1 MLQVPGFPL
10 LEEPGIWERE
20 GCLTWLIRVSPQPQ
34 SHPRNG
40 EEEEESSS
48 SPVQPAQLFAPKS
61 LVLVSRLDHAEV
73 FRVSLKPSGRGETRR
88 RNLSEDLE
96 VAGAAGGHTAPQ
108 CHVLHGTAALSALN
122 PNVWPQSSKP
132 GTRPRWAAGGLD
144 PLLLMQ
150 KP

>member
-1 MLQVPGFPL
+1 MLRVPGFPL

-73 FRVSLKPSGRGETRR
+73 FRVSLKPYGRGETRR
-88 RNLSEDLE
+88 SNLSKDLE
-96 VAGAAGGHTAPQ
+96 AVGAAGGHTAPQ
-108 CHVLHGTAALSALN
+108 CHVLPEPSLLPAPCPMAPPRSA
-122 PNVWPQSSKP
+122 
-132 GTRPRWAAGGLD
+132 R
-144 PLLLMQ
+144 
-150 KP
+150 

>member
-1 MLQVPGFPL
+1 MLRVPGFPL

-20 GCLTWLIRVSPQPQ
+20 GCLTWLIHVSPQPQ

-88 RNLSEDLE
+88 SNLSEDLE
-96 VAGAAGGHTAPQ
+96 AVGAAGGHTAPQ

-122 PNVWPQSSKP
+122 PNVWPQSSKQGP
-132 GTRPRWAAGGLD
+132 GHSGQLVALTHFC
-144 PLLLMQ
+144 
-150 KP
+150 